1 MRSRKS
7 KTTQQTLQVTKVTKT
22 DKCSSSVVPAIMLN
36 WDFLSLILEKLHVKQ
51 ILLCSMVCR
60 SFLRHIDSLNTTY
73 FNNNLRWWSVY
84 GHVEHEDTSLLQYNN
99 LTQQY
104 EQLLTVTQKGAQNWI
119 VNIRSNPGLLVNMRM
134 CLHLP
139 LQHVH
144 MTGSEASIRT
154 ITERQFASID
164 ALEWTILSIEDTGIS
179 AYVCKGTLG
188 TVNMQVKSF
197 VHNNKL
203 VTLTM
208 QKPIVVTFLNV
219 PIPSVTLAP
228 RILCVLKCINQCM
241 HCQQRFAKWRSVD
254 NVAANHR
261 ALCSTCKDELYV
273 DQKQIASKWK
283 ILNLPVTVESCY
295 FIQFGFWRQNP
306 RFYSKRDVAVALGH
320 KSWEQM
326 LRNNRLQNKRRK
338 TLLDGFAH
346 FDFSNRYFLY

>member
-1 MRSRKS
+1 MRQRKS
-7 KTTQQTLQVTKVTKT
+7 KKIQQTLHVQKAE
-22 DKCSSSVVPAIMLN
+22 KCSSLIIPAMMLDC
-36 WDFLSLILEKLHVKQ
+36 DFLSLLLDKLHVKQ
-51 ILLCSMVCR
+51 ILVCSMVCR
-60 SFLRHIDSLNTTY
+60 SFLRHIDSLHTPY

-99 LTQQY
+99 LTQRY
-104 EQLLTVTQKGAQNWI
+104 EQVLTVTQKGAQNWI
-119 VNIRSNPGLLVNMRM
+119 VNIRSNIGLLVNMRM

-144 MTGSEASIRT
+144 MTGNEASIRT

-164 ALEWTILSIEDTGIS
+164 ALEWKIHSIEDTGIS

-188 TVNMQVKSF
+188 TVKMQVTSF
-197 VHNNKL
+197 LHNNRL

-219 PIPSVTLAP
+219 PIPSDTLAP

-306 RFYSKRDVAVALGH
+306 RFYLKKDVAVALGH
-320 KSWEQM
+320 ESWEQM
-326 LRNNRLQNKRRK
+326 LRNNRFQNKRRK
-338 TLLDGFAH
+338 TLLDSFAH